1 MEYFDNKK
9 QLLIASEQFIFRLGI
24 KTLLSVV
31 GIESDMQETHNVE
44 GLKSIMSKGKHL
56 DYLIISDNLVPCPQQ
71 QFILELKRQ
80 CPLCKFMLISDHVIH
95 DCPCEQFVLN
105 SSKPKLVLEKFQN
118 FFCENETES
127 KRLDFA
133 ILSDREVEVLK
144 AIALGLPNKLIADK
158 LCISVHTVI
167 THRKNL
173 TNKLGIKSVSG
184 LTVYALL
191 NGMITAGEVE

>member
-1 MEYFDNKK
+1 MGYSNNKK

-31 GIESDMQETHNVE
+31 GIESDIQETYNVE
-44 GLKSIMSKGKHL
+44 GIKSIVSKGQHL
-56 DYLIISDNLVPCPQQ
+56 DYLIMSDNLLPCPQD

-80 CPLCKFMLISDHVIH
+80 CPHCKFMLISDRVIN
-95 DCPCEQFVLN
+95 DCPCEHFVLN

-127 KRLDFA
+127 KSLDFSV
-133 ILSDREVEVLK
+133 LSDREVEVLK
-144 AIALGLPNKLIADK
+144 AIALGLSNKLAADK

-191 NGMITAGEVE
+191 NGIISADEVE